1 MYKSKTPKYL
11 FGLNLHLSLS
21 IVLSTVL
28 LLLIPVKLF
37 ADSIAVIGTGSVG
50 SALGPRFAEIGYDVV
65 YGSRSPQSTE
75 VQALVAATAGNA
87 SATTQ
92 PLAAQQADIILLA
105 VPWTVAEEVLIS
117 LGNLS
122 GKVIID
128 PVNPRV
134 INEDGWADYPSF
146 ISNAERIQS
155 LAPNAK
161 VVKAFSSISADTMI
175 DPSLV
180 DHPITIPLAGNDTA
194 AKALVAEICHELGY
208 ETLDFGA
215 VRYAHIIEGLYLL
228 RANSR
233 KNDAYFEWNYPESNR
248 SR

>member
-1 MYKSKTPKYL
+1 MHISKKVKYIL
-11 FGLNLHLSLS
+11 GM
-21 IVLSTVL
+21 VLSCI
-28 LLLIPVKLF
+28 LLLIAPTKVF

-50 SALGPRFAEIGYDVV
+50 SALGPRFAEIGYEVI
-65 YGSRSPQSTE
+65 YGSRSPQSAE
-75 VQALVAATAGNA
+75 VQDLVAATTGNA

-92 PLAAQQADIILLA
+92 PMAAQQADIILMA
-105 VPWTVAEEVLIS
+105 VPWTVAEEVLVS
-117 LGNLS
+117 LGDLS

-134 INEDGWADYPSF
+134 INEEGWADYPSF
-146 ISNAERIQS
+146 ISNAERLQS

-180 DHPITIPLAGNDTA
+180 DHPITIPLAGNDA
-194 AKALVAEICHELGY
+194 EAKALVANICHNLGY
-208 ETLDFGA
+208 ETLDFGE

-233 KNDAYFEWNYPESNR
+233 KNGAYFEWSYPESNR
-248 SR
+248 TR

>member
-1 MYKSKTPKYL
+1 MYQLRKTRYL
-11 FGLNLHLSLS
+11 FRPKLSLS
-21 IVLSTVL
+21 LGLVFTFAL
-28 LLLIPVKLF
+28 LLLTPIKVF

-50 SALGPRFAEIGYDVV
+50 SALGPRFAEIGYQVI

-75 VQALVAATAGNA
+75 VQALVAKTPGNA

-105 VPWTVAEEVLIS
+105 VPWNVAEAVVVS

-155 LAPNAK
+155 LAPNAQ

-180 DHPITIPLAGNDTA
+180 DHPITIPLAGNDA
-194 AKALVAEICHELGY
+194 EAKALVASICHDLGY

-233 KNDAYFEWNYPESNR
+233 KNDAYFEWSYPESKR
-248 SR
+248 AR